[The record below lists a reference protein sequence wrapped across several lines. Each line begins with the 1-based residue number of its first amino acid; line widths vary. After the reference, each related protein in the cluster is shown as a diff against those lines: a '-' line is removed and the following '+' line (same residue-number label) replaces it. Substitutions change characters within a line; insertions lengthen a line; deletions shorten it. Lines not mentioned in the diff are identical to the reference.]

1 MTMAQKLTGEA
12 RAAALA
18 KLIGW
23 SEVPGRDAITKQ
35 FQFDDFHHAFG
46 FMATAA
52 IVAPNLWFPHALA
65 AAAPSQPLQQF
76 GYGEVELT
84 SDLHEKQLEE
94 TISVLMA
101 LNEDSLLKPFRQMT
115 GQAAPGIDLGG
126 WYNYVPNYDWHTF
139 DVSTGLAAS
148 QGTEWIDVT
157 DGLRSALDFK
167 FNLTSTTLVTLVD
180 GGFSGDRFQV
190 FDNGT
195 ALGTTSA
202 APNSY
207 PTSIGLNFDAAL
219 ASGTYSTASFLLAA
233 GSHDLTGLL
242 AQSAVDDLNQP
253 LDATVGAL
261 RLQPVPLPGAALLF
275 LSGSGLLS
283 MFGRRR
289 RAI

>member
-1 MTMAQKLTGEA
+1 MINKKLATLGV
-12 RAAALA
+12 AL
-18 KLIGW
+18 
-23 SEVPGRDAITKQ
+23 S
-35 FQFDDFHHAFG
+35 
-46 FMATAA
+46 AA
-52 IVAPNLWFPHALA
+52 IASHAQA
-65 AAAPSQPLQQF
+65 
-76 GYGEVELT
+76 T
-84 SDLHEKQLEE
+84 
-94 TISVLMA
+94 TIDITD
-101 LNEDSLLKPFRQMT
+101 N
-115 GQAAPGIDLGG
+115 
-126 WYNYVPNYDWHTF
+126 DWHTF

-157 DGLRSALDFK
+157 DGLGSALDFK